1 MRTRTRLA
9 VTLLAS
15 AALLAGLAAPASA
28 LSPTEQVA
36 DINPGAADSF
46 PYDFIV
52 VGDVMYFTADD
63 GTGTELFYTDGS
75 IGSAT
80 KLDINPA
87 GASTPADFTLI
98 GTDLYFSADTGNAYG
113 RELLVVSSGGF
124 VGVIADINPGIAD
137 SNPTDLTEFN
147 GDLYFTATSAAEGQV
162 LRKYDGSVTTY
173 PTTTLTTAPG
183 DYFEYQGF
191 LYFNAFTGA
200 TNNQL
205 FRLDGTNPPTLVTIL
220 NPTNFASPQD
230 FAIAGGV
237 LYFTA
242 NVAPTTA
249 NYQYELWS
257 WNGTTAT
264 QLTTGLVTT
273 NDQGGNH
280 GSLQYYTVYN
290 DVLYFAAGTTAIGAE
305 IGSTT
310 GGAVP
315 TFYNVNPGA
324 AGSNVEEITGYKGAV
339 YFGADNGTAGSEL
352 YRLAPAG
359 VPTLVSDIAPG
370 PGDSFPYNFTVA
382 GDALVFAAAADT
394 SDWELWSYDGTS
406 SAIQE
411 TSINPGATADPYSP
425 TVFNGYVY
433 FNATSAASGAEL
445 WRTQIAARAAAPA
458 AALAATGTD
467 PILPIG
473 IAGLLLLGGAV
484 VLLKRRT
491 STAS

>member
-1 MRTRTRLA
+1 MRTRTRLT

-36 DINPGAADSF
+36 DINAGAADSF

-52 VGDVMYFTADD
+52 VGDLLYFTADD

-80 KLDINPA
+80 KIDINPA
-87 GASTPADFTLI
+87 GASNPANFTLI
-98 GTDLYFSADTGNAYG
+98 GSDLYFSADTGLAYG
-113 RELLVVSSGGF
+113 RELLVVSGGGF
-124 VGVIADINPGIAD
+124 VGVVADINPGIAD

-173 PTTTLTTAPG
+173 PTTTLTTGPG

-205 FRLDGTNPPTLVTIL
+205 FRLDGTNPATLVTVL

-257 WNGTTAT
+257 WDGTTAT

-280 GSLQYYTVYN
+280 GSLQYYTVFN

-315 TFYNVNPGA
+315 TFYDINPGSA
-324 AGSNVEEITGYKGAV
+324 ASNVEELAAYNGSV
-339 YFGADNGTAGSEL
+339 YFGANNGTDGSEL
-352 YRLAPAG
+352 FSLQAG
-359 VPTLVSDIAPG
+359 GTPTLRADINPG
-370 PGDSFPYNFTVA
+370 AGNGYPYNFTVV
-382 GDALVFAAAADT
+382 GDSLVFAASVT
-394 SDWELWSYDGTS
+394 TNSWELWSYNGT

-411 TSINPGATADPYSP
+411 TSINPGASADPYSP

-473 IAGLLLLGGAV
+473 IASLLLLGGAI
-484 VLLKRRT
+484 VLLKRDRARAT
-491 STAS
+491 V